1 MNLTKIIRNH
11 FAVFFLVALA
21 ASGVAYL
28 AWAIGANVNCI
39 AGTCFSTNGQTD
51 SSSSYDT
58 STVFTGENDTASIEC
73 TGNVTPSIYEL
84 GGGNDVAYLVNPQT
98 ATLKTVIIRGQS
110 GDDVILSQCTNDGNS
125 LEGGDGNDFI
135 AGDADDTLVGGA
147 GNDLLAGGQGDDFL
161 GDTDGNGSCSSGE
174 SDPGNDVL
182 VGGPGTDTYC
192 TADNDGDDIVI
203 IHAGDVPAGNNET
216 YSCEGDDII
225 LLFGF
230 NLDLV
235 VTVKPTDNEARY
247 YNLTADPTPGVGND
261 AVIGDPVNNPTGS
274 SSGAQYTFT
283 ADKTGATG
291 TCTIIVA
298 E

>member
-39 AGTCFSTNGQTD
+39 AGTCNSTNGQTD
-51 SSSSYDT
+51 SSSPYDT
-58 STVFTGENDTASIEC
+58 NTVFTGENDTASIEC
-73 TGNVTPSIYEL
+73 AGGTYQL

-98 ATLKTVIIRGQS
+98 ASLSAVTVQGQS
-110 GDDVILSQCTNDGNS
+110 GDDVILSQCTNNGNS

-135 AGDADDTLVGGA
+135 VGDADDILVGGA
-147 GNDLLAGGQGDDFL
+147 GNDLLAGGQGDDSL
-161 GDTDGNGSCSSGE
+161 NGGDGN
-174 SDPGNDVL
+174 DIL
-182 VGGPGTDTYC
+182 VGGPGDDNYT
-192 TADNDGDDIVI
+192 TADNDGNDIVI
-203 IHAGDVPAGNNET
+203 IHAGDVPAGAEET
-216 YSCEGDDII
+216 YSCEGDDTI

-230 NLDLV
+230 NSDLV
-235 VTVKPTDNEARY
+235 VTLN
-247 YNLTADPTPGVGND
+247 PGQSRTIN
-261 AVIGDPVNNPTGS
+261 DPVNNPTGS
-274 SSGAQYTFT
+274 PTGARYTFT
-283 ADKTGATG
+283 ADNTGAATG